1 MIRPDIRHRCVDAV
15 TTYVATHLVRARES
29 GTGEG
34 SSWFRTGAPSDE
46 LNAVLRL
53 GGELHREIE
62 RMRDHFDGVPTC
74 WHFWREIDPPDLPE
88 LLARQNLTLFETEP
102 LMVFA
107 DGDSTSPQAVDRRA
121 LTRIE
126 EVSDEIGLAEW
137 AALWSGADARAA
149 LVAGLRQGREL
160 GSTRYLLWR
169 EQGEVLGC
177 AAVVTSAAGASIEH
191 IVTRADHRGRG
202 IGTVLTQRA
211 LELALDSDPVRV
223 VLTASPA
230 GEGIYRRLGF
240 VTVGHVD
247 RYA

>member
-1 MIRPDIRHRCVDAV
+1 MIRPDILHCCADAV

-29 GTGEG
+29 SAGKA

-53 GGELHREIE
+53 GGDLPSEIE
-62 RMRDHFDGVPTC
+62 RMRNHFDDVPTC
-74 WHFWREIDPPDLPE
+74 WHFWREIDPPELPE
-88 LLARQNLTLFETEP
+88 LLASQNLALFESEP

-107 DGDSTSPQAVDRRA
+107 GGDSTAHPVIDRRTLA
-121 LTRIE
+121 RIE
-126 EVSDEIGLAEW
+126 EVSDETRLAEW
-137 AALWSGADARAA
+137 AALWSGADGTAD
-149 LVAGLRQGREL
+149 LVAGLRQGWEL

-177 AAVVTSAAGASIEH
+177 AAVVTSSAGASIEH

-202 IGTVLTQRA
+202 IGTALTQRA
-211 LELALDSDPVRV
+211 LELALDTDPARV
-223 VLTASPA
+223 VLTASPDGA
-230 GEGIYRRLGF
+230 GIYRRLGF